1 MADAFERVCSELEN
15 QTGYRPRGGNNQRKG
30 ICPAHSD
37 DKPSLSIRNDQKVGL
52 VGVTCF
58 AGCTFEQI
66 VEALGLEPRDF
77 RNNTNGHRVPTR
89 RTPGAHQAPTD
100 SRGGLGKELA
110 RYPYTDEAGN
120 VLYYNVRFEPKDF
133 RMAGP
138 DGKVKRLP
146 PGLVRVPYNLP
157 KVLAAVAAGQTVYW
171 VEGEKDVATLAGLDR
186 VATTSAGGANS
197 PVDPVWATYFNGADV
212 VVVADRDK
220 PGRDYA
226 RSVSRLL
233 VNQANRVRLAE
244 PAVPQ
249 PKSDVTD
256 HLAAGYGLDQL
267 DWQSMR
273 SIRRVRWSVAEILAT
288 KPEPL
293 RWVLPG
299 VIPEGLTLLV
309 GAPKAGKSWFNM
321 NLMVALATG
330 RPQEVFAWGQT
341 IEPSP
346 NLYLALEDPHRR
358 VHDRL
363 HKIIRGLDFPARQ
376 AGEIWLDLPPI
387 TEGGRDEIER
397 WLERNPS
404 CRAIMVDVLAKVRTA
419 PESGGGLYQADYE
432 AVGVLKDIA
441 DDYGIGVVVTHHDR
455 KRTDEDFLNMV
466 SGTKGITGAADTI
479 LYLKRER
486 GSDDGTLQCES
497 RDVEECTYVVQFVR
511 EQGRWH
517 IIERKD
523 PGSDTSA
530 PEMSVI
536 DQISQVILTRG
547 ETTQGDLAEILKIEL
562 QVVKRMCAQGESKG
576 YLAQTVSGLWYV
588 PKEV

>member
-1 MADAFERVCSELEN
+1 MADAFERVCSELET
-15 QTGYRPRGGNNQRKG
+15 QTGYRPRGGNTHRKG

-37 DKPSLSIRNDQKVGL
+37 DKPSLSIRNDTRAGL

-66 VEALGLEPRDF
+66 AEALDLHSSDF
-77 RNNTNGHRVPTR
+77 RNNTNGHTPTKR
-89 RTPGAHQAPTD
+89 PSGAHPMSA
-100 SRGGLGKELA
+100 GNGHLGKELA

-120 VLYYNVRFEPKDF
+120 VLYYNIRFEPKDF

-138 DGKVKRLP
+138 DGKTGRLA

-157 KVLAAVAAGQTVYW
+157 KVLAAVAEGRTVYW
-171 VEGEKDVATLAGLDR
+171 VEGEKDVATLAALDR

-197 PVDPVWATYFNGADV
+197 PIDPLWATYFSGADV

-226 RSVSRLL
+226 RSVSRIL

-249 PKSDVTD
+249 LKSDVTD
-256 HLAAGYGLDQL
+256 HLAAGYSLDQL

-273 SIRRVRWSVAEILAT
+273 SIRRVRWSVAELLST

-330 RPQEVFAWGQT
+330 RPQEVFGWGQT

-363 HKIIRGLDFPARQ
+363 NKVIRGLDFPAHT
-376 AGEIWLDLPPI
+376 AGDIWLDLPSI
-387 TEGGRDEIER
+387 ADGRAEIER
-397 WLERNPS
+397 WIEAHPT
-404 CRAIMVDVLAKVRTA
+404 CRVVLVDVLAKVRTA

-441 DDYGIGVVVTHHDR
+441 DTYGIGVVVTHHDR
-455 KRTDEDFLNMV
+455 KRTDDDFLNMV

-517 IIERKD
+517 ILERKE
-523 PGSDTSA
+523 PGSDTA
-530 PEMSVI
+530 DPQMSVV
-536 DQISQVILTRG
+536 DQISQVILARG
-547 ETTQGDLAEILKIEL
+547 ETSQGELAEILKIDL

-576 YLAQTVSGLWYV
+576 HLAQTSSGLWYV